1 MRSERGW
8 RSIKPN
14 TFAGI
19 LYRSSSMRQLS
30 RRPIVRLCT
39 DRSWLTRNERFSRHL
54 LTNLR
59 SFALTLRPNV
69 LDYVSTTDPFPDEL
83 TFSRFTRSTIP
94 RKQVHYVYIE
104 IDVCLSIFYTFIDT
118 REWSTHDNGHYL
130 VAANWRGRTIR
141 NICTFTYM
149 HERNTHDDEHYFVAM
164 CRFHESNP
172 RLILWRP
179 VRDIP
184 LNV

>member
-83 TFSRFTRSTIP
+83 TFSRFTRSTQAGTL
-94 RKQVHYVYIE
+94 RVHRNRCVLKHILYIYGYAR
-104 IDVCLSIFYTFIDT
+104 VKHT
-118 REWSTHDNGHYL
+118 RQ
-130 VAANWRGRTIR
+130 
-141 NICTFTYM
+141 
-149 HERNTHDDEHYFVAM
+149 
-164 CRFHESNP
+164 
-172 RLILWRP
+172 
-179 VRDIP
+179 
-184 LNV
+184 

>member
-1 MRSERGW
+1 MRSEHGW

-39 DRSWLTRNERFSRHL
+39 DRSWLTRNERFLRRL

-69 LDYVSTTDPFPDEL
+69 LDYVWTADAFSDEL
-83 TFSRFTRSTIP
+83 TFSRFTRST
-94 RKQVHYVYIE
+94 RVHYVHYVYIE
-104 IDVCLSIFYTFIDT
+104 IDVWLSILYTFIDT
-118 REWSTHDNGHYL
+118 REWSTHDNEHYL

-149 HERNTHDDEHYFVAM
+149 HERYTHDDEHYFVAM

-172 RLILWRP
+172 RLIP